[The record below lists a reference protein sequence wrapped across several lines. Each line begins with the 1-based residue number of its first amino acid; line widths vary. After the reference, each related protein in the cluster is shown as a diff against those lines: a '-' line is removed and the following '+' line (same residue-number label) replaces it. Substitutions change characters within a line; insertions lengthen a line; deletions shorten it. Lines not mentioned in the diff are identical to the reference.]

1 MTTDNSR
8 QNNNMEK
15 HYTKLV
21 FAALSAATLM
31 ACNNSSTTGNTP
43 EADSDSVVTLNTD
56 VSIEI
61 EEDDTPKEIIEEKD
75 FSVAIPKGWT
85 VRSAENVIE
94 VNKPYPENN
103 SRFFIFTQS
112 LAFDVPLEQYIESH
126 DFTADKKLG
135 ECTIGDINWVA
146 YDKADRGY
154 PVVYL
159 TSIPSTNGTL
169 CVRAF
174 GSEVEG
180 LGNPD
185 VEKILRGIKL
195 K

>member
-1 MTTDNSR
+1 
-8 QNNNMEK
+8 MEK

-31 ACNNSSTTGNTP
+31 ACNNPSTTGNTS
-43 EADSDSVVTLNTD
+43 EVDSDSVVIVTMDTDLTLEVN
-56 VSIEI
+56 
-61 EEDDTPKEIIEEKD
+61 DTPQEIIEEKD
-75 FSVAIPKGWT
+75 FSVAVPQGWT

-112 LAFDVPLEQYIESH
+112 LAFDAPLEKYIESH

-135 ECTIGDINWVA
+135 ECTIGDIKWVA
-146 YDKADRGY
+146 YDKTDRGY

-174 GSEVEG
+174 GSQVEG

-185 VEKILRGIKL
+185 VEKILKGIKL

>member
-1 MTTDNSR
+1 
-8 QNNNMEK
+8 MEN

-21 FAALSAATLM
+21 LAALSAATLM
-31 ACNNSSTTGNTP
+31 ACNNSSATGNTP
-43 EADSDSVVTLNTD
+43 EADSDSVVAISTD
-56 VSIEI
+56 VSIE
-61 EEDDTPKEIIEEKD
+61 EDTPQEIIEEKD
-75 FSVAIPKGWT
+75 FSVAVPKGWA

-112 LAFDVPLEQYIESH
+112 LAFDVPLENYIESH

-135 ECTIGDINWVA
+135 EYTIGDIKWVA
-146 YDKADRGY
+146 YDKAERGY

-185 VEKILRGIKL
+185 VEKILKGIKL